1 MRSIV
6 TPRKRPGRT
15 APVAF
20 EEGDRVSLTYTSEPH
35 TSLKSGDEGTVRGTD
50 DMGTIHISWD
60 QGSTLGMILGEDR
73 IRLIGKAPK
82 PGAERK
88 LPG

>member
-1 MRSIV
+1 M
-6 TPRKRPGRT
+6 
-15 APVAF
+15 AF
-20 EEGDRVSLTYTSEPH
+20 EEGDRVSLTYTSDPH
-35 TSLKSGDEGTVRGTD
+35 TDLKPGDEGTVRDIDGA
-50 DMGTIHISWD
+50 GTIHINWD

>member
-1 MRSIV
+1 M
-6 TPRKRPGRT
+6 
-15 APVAF
+15 AF

-60 QGSTLGMILGEDR
+60 QGSTLGMIPGEDR
-73 IRLIGKAPK
+73 IRLISKAVR
-82 PGAERK
+82 PGPPASAPANAAVAEGK